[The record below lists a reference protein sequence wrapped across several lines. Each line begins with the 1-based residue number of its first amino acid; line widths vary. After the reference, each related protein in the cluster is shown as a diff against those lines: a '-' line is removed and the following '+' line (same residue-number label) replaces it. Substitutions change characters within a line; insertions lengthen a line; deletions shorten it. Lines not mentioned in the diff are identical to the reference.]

1 MRGLRIILDK
11 SAVFGLSNEGI
22 DSLDRYFFQV
32 VPQILVD
39 EIIADLTKES
49 IRVTKRI
56 AAHTYRVSGNQGLA
70 FDHRKRLVASL
81 QGLEAPM
88 DGRFMASREK
98 VVRTASGSLATLI
111 ETPLE
116 DELLARWER
125 QEFTD
130 AERVWAQQFRTIA
143 ERRLTTEPYLAR
155 IESAGLSF
163 SIPKSVEELTN
174 SVNQILIDIR
184 MVTKLF
190 EILEEDFQ
198 VTSGLLR
205 QAGERWRA
213 EGPSSFEEFAPF
225 AFFCL
230 KSNFIWHL
238 SLTNPQLFAPDKND
252 RKDLEYSYYLPGT
265 QIFASRDAKQLRLM
279 DILKAA
285 NQSVVNV
292 DDLKRDLK
300 NISDDW
306 SRMSTSEKIEMNTR
320 RGSAPPDVNNSLV
333 YQLWRKHDGELKPSM
348 HQPVLNTKWIDRSLP
363 ANNQVPF
370 TMKEFVKK
378 KYREVLEGTP
388 LSTDEMEALN
398 LFGGNSD
405 PISIL
410 VFNSRIS
417 RERVVK
423 WYPNLSINDVDD
435 EIMNQVYL
443 DPSEYKNIVST
454 GQHND

>member
-11 SAVFGLSNEGI
+11 SAVFGLGNEEI

-32 VPQILVD
+32 VPQILVN
-39 EIIADLTKES
+39 EIIADLTKELAGM
-49 IRVTKRI
+49 TKRI

-81 QGLEAPM
+81 QGREAPM

-98 VVRTASGSLATLI
+98 VVRTASGSLASLI

-130 AERVWAQQFRTIA
+130 TEREWAQRFRTIA
-143 ERRLTTEPYLAR
+143 ERPLATELYLAK

-163 SIPKSVEELTN
+163 AVPTSDEELAN
-174 SVNQILIDIR
+174 SVKHILSDIR

-198 VTSGLLR
+198 VPPAVLR

-213 EGPSSFEEFAPF
+213 QGPSSFGEFAPF
-225 AFFCL
+225 ALFCL
-230 KSNFIWHL
+230 KASFMWHL
-238 SLTNPQLFAPDKND
+238 SLTNTRLFGPNKND

-265 QIFASRDAKQLRLM
+265 QIFATKDTKQFRLM
-279 DILKAA
+279 SFLTAA
-285 NQSVVNV
+285 HQSVVDA
-292 DDLKRDLK
+292 DDLKRDLRRV
-300 NISDDW
+300 SEDW
-306 SRMSTSEKIEMNTR
+306 NRMSISERIEMNER
-320 RGSAPPDVNNSLV
+320 LGSAPPEVFDSLV

-348 HQPVLNTKWIDRSLP
+348 HAPIAKTKWIDDSLP
-363 ANNQVPF
+363 ADQQVPF
-370 TMKEFVKK
+370 TMAEFVKK
-378 KYREVLEGTP
+378 KYQEVREGKP
-388 LSTDEMEALN
+388 LLPEEVDALN
-398 LFGGNSD
+398 LFAGSTD

-417 RERVVK
+417 RERAVK
-423 WYPNLSINDVDD
+423 WYPNLTLDDMDD
-435 EIMNQVYL
+435 EIMNEIYL
-443 DPSEYKNIVST
+443 DPREYKNIVSI
-454 GQHND
+454 GE